1 MFSAAIRGRADAHV
15 SEKGDT
21 LNGTTMAEERHGVRS
36 LGSPTDRLIAI
47 YAAVSATALAFPHR
61 PAIWPALLALHVA
74 AIAIGLGW
82 SPVQRAWHAAG
93 RRLPRFLA
101 GVHDWYPLVL
111 VPPLYSELQ
120 ILNRSVWGG
129 VYFDDI
135 VQGWEQAIFGTQ
147 PSRAFAATFPYL
159 PLSELLHFGYLSYYL
174 LIVGPPLLIW
184 LSGRRDAFR
193 AAVFA
198 LMLTY
203 AAFYM
208 FFIWFP
214 VLGPRYLFAEPGGA
228 LARGPFY
235 RLAHVVLETGSS
247 AGAAFPS
254 SHVGIAV
261 AQTIVAWRLI
271 PRWWILFA
279 FFTACLVPGTV
290 YGGFHY
296 AIDAVVGVLLG
307 VACVTVA
314 FPLYRRLTE
323 GARRAPVP
331 TP

>member
-1 MFSAAIRGRADAHV
+1 MP
-15 SEKGDT
+15 
-21 LNGTTMAEERHGVRS
+21 EESGGVPS

-47 YAAVSATALAFPHR
+47 YALVSGTALAFPHR
-61 PAIWPALLALHVA
+61 PAIWPVLALLHVT
-74 AIAIGLGW
+74 AIGIGLGM
-82 SPVQRAWHAAG
+82 PPLQRAWRAAA
-93 RRLPRFLA
+93 RKFPRFVA
-101 GVHDWYPLVL
+101 GLHDWYPLLL

-129 VYFDDI
+129 VYFDSI

-147 PSRAFAATFPYL
+147 PSQAFAATFPFL

-174 LIVGPPLLIW
+174 FIVGPPLLIAI
-184 LSGRRDAFR
+184 SGRRAALR

-203 AAFYM
+203 AVHYM
-208 FFIWFP
+208 FYIWFP
-214 VLGPRYLFAEPGGA
+214 VLGPRTLFPEPGGI

-235 RLAHVVLETGSS
+235 RLTHVVLEAGSS

-261 AQTIVAWRLI
+261 AQTIVAWRFL
-271 PRWWILFA
+271 PRWA
-279 FFTACLVPGTV
+279 PVFTFLSLCLAAGTV

-296 AIDAVVGVLLG
+296 AIDAIAGAALG
-307 VACVTVA
+307 AVCVAAA
-314 FPLYRRLTE
+314 FPLYRRLVN
-323 GARRAPVP
+323 GRRPANALP
-331 TP
+331 